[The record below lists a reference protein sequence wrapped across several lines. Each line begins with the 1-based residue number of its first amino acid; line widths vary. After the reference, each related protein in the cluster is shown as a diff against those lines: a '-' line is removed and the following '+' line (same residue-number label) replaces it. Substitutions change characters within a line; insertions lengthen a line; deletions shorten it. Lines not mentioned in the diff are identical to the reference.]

1 MQMIVD
7 IDLTSLKTTKP
18 HEYALR
24 FFFGGIITAA
34 AGLIAMRYGPIIG
47 GLFLAF
53 PAIFPASATLIESH
67 EKQRKQKAG
76 YNGTSRGRI
85 AASLDAA
92 GTFLGALALC
102 LFAFLLYRLLPT
114 HNSALTLT
122 TASLTWLTLSIL
134 LWLLAKRRHLA
145 LHRLTSSTHST

>member
-1 MQMIVD
+1 MIDVNFS
-7 IDLTSLKTTKP
+7 SLKSTKP

-24 FFFGGIITAA
+24 FIFGGIVTAA
-34 AGLIAMRYGPIIG
+34 AGLIAKRYGPVIG

-53 PAIFPASATLIESH
+53 PSIFPASASLIESH

-76 YNGTSRGRI
+76 YDGTNRGRT

-102 LFAFLLYRLLPT
+102 LFAFVLYRLLPSS
-114 HNSALTLT
+114 NSILTLT
-122 TASLTWLTLSIL
+122 IASLSWLTLSIL
-134 LWLLAKRRHLA
+134 LWLLAKRRH
-145 LHRLTSSTHST
+145 RTHH

>member
-1 MQMIVD
+1 MIINVNFD
-7 IDLTSLKTTKP
+7 SLKSTKP

-24 FFFGGIITAA
+24 FLFGGIITAA
-34 AGLIAMRYGPIIG
+34 AGLIAMHYGPVIG

-76 YNGTSRGRI
+76 YDGTNRGRT
-85 AASLDAA
+85 AAGLDAA

-102 LFAFLLYRLLPT
+102 LFAFILYRFLPT
-114 HNSALTLT
+114 QNPTHTLLI
-122 TASLTWLTLSIL
+122 ASLIWLTFSIL
-134 LWLLAKRRHLA
+134 LWWLAKQRL
-145 LHRLTSSTHST
+145 LHRR